1 MEVKQIA
8 SLINDVTKETIGDS
22 VVVAEDLSNIVDV
35 GVALENIS
43 DTDKYKNFLSGLV
56 DRIGRTIFVNR
67 KYSGSAPSVLMN
79 AWEYGSIM
87 QKVRGELPDAEEN
100 ESWELVDG
108 ASYDENIYTG
118 INVHAK
124 FWNKRVTFEVPLSI
138 TDDQLKSAFVSGEE
152 MNGFIEMLYNNVDKS
167 LQVKV
172 DDLIMRTIN
181 NMIGETI
188 YDEYG
193 SGSQTASSGTRAVNL
208 LYLYNQ
214 QYGTSLTAQKA
225 LLTPEFIRYACYV
238 IKLYSARLTKISKLF
253 NIGETDKFTPKEY
266 QHLVM
271 LSEFKSGADVFLQS
285 ETFHEEFTKLPEAE
299 EVAFWQGSGTDYKF
313 TSTGKVDITTASGNA
328 ITCTGVLAVMFDN
341 ETLGV
346 CNYKRKVTSKY
357 NAKAEF
363 TNMWYKHFAGYFNDL
378 DENFVVF
385 FIA

>member
-35 GVALENIS
+35 GVALENI
-43 DTDKYKNFLSGLV
+43 DDDNKYKNFLTGLV
-56 DRIGRTIFVNR
+56 DRIGKTIFVNR
-67 KYSGSAPSVLMN
+67 KYSGSAPSVLIS
-79 AWEYGSIM
+79 AWEFGSIM

-100 ESWELVDG
+100 ESWELEDG

-118 INVHAK
+118 VKVSAK

-138 TDDQLKSAFVSGEE
+138 TDDQLKSAFVNGEE
-152 MNGFIEMLYNNVDKS
+152 MNGFIEMLYNNVDKT

-172 DDLIMRTIN
+172 DDLVMRTIN

-193 SGSQTASSGTRAVNL
+193 AGSQTASSGSRAVNL

-214 QYGTSLTAQKA
+214 QYGTNLNAQTA
-225 LLTPEFIRYACYV
+225 LLTPAFIRYACYV

-253 NIGETDKFTPKEY
+253 NIGKTDKFTPREY

-271 LSEFKSGADVFLQS
+271 LSEFKAGADVFLQS
-285 ETFHEEFTKLPEAE
+285 ETFHEEFTKLPDAE
-299 EVAFWQGSGTDYKF
+299 EVPFWQGSGTDYKF
-313 TSTGKVDITTASGNA
+313 ASTGKLDITTASGNA
-328 ITCTGVLAVMFDN
+328 ITCSGVLAVMFDRDA
-341 ETLGV
+341 LGV

-363 TNMWYKHFAGYFNDL
+363 TNMWYKHFAGYYNDL